1 MSFSS
6 EVRLE
11 LAHMR
16 VDRQCCMRSEIA
28 GMLLAS
34 GNLIITGGGVA
45 LSLSSELA
53 AIARHVYL
61 LVRDSFGERCEIAVA
76 RREYPRVRNVYTLTL
91 RGAAAERV
99 LVECGAVHRDR
110 VFALRNGLPERLLG
124 RRCCQRAFIRGA
136 FLGCGSVADPASKYH
151 LEFAAGRES
160 FARAFCEFLGRFELN
175 ARTVARKS
183 AHVVYIKE
191 CEQIIT
197 LMGLMGAHEGLLR
210 LESARVVKAVRN
222 SVNRATNCDSANLD
236 KAINAGMRQT
246 EAIIW
251 LDQNLGLDKL
261 TPALEQ
267 VARARLAN
275 RNLTLEE
282 LGALMEP
289 PLGKSAI
296 NHRLRRIEEL
306 AGRLRAERDGEPARA
321 RGRGAQP
328 AQDT

>member
-6 EVRLE
+6 DVRLE
-11 LAHMR
+11 LAHMQI
-16 VDRQCCMRSEIA
+16 DKQCCMRSEIA

-34 GNLIITGGGVA
+34 GNLLITGGGVA

-76 RREYPRVRNVYTLTL
+76 RREYPRARNVYTLTL

-99 LVECGAVHRDR
+99 LVECGAVHRTC

-124 RRCCQRAFIRGA
+124 RQCCQRAFIRGS

-160 FARAFCEFLGRFELN
+160 FAQAFCTFLARFDLN
-175 ARTVARKS
+175 ARMVRRKS
-183 AHVVYIKE
+183 AYVVYLKE
-191 CEQIIT
+191 SDQIIT
-197 LMGLMGAHEGLLR
+197 LLGLMGAHEGLLR
-210 LESARVVKAVRN
+210 MESARVVKAVRN
-222 SVNRATNCDSANLD
+222 SANRATNCDNANMD
-236 KAINAGMRQT
+236 KAINAAMRQT

-251 LDQNLGLDKL
+251 LEENLGLDRL

-267 VARARLAN
+267 VARARLDN
-275 RNLTLEE
+275 RNATLEE

-306 AGRLRAERDGEPARA
+306 ADRLRAERGGVPDDI
-321 RGRGAQP
+321 
-328 AQDT
+328 QDV